1 MKISFRSFKILRYFF
16 SNSGR
21 RRKTKNKN
29 LKWFSIFFQ
38 LYLETGTRREKGRPN
53 FFLSF
58 SKTLEEKT
66 NLELI
71 FDWKRWRHKITF
83 ISIHPLIWLQDR
95 NQSGCAAIQVESLHS
110 LPDNLE
116 TASGEIG
123 PNTWIG
129 DQDTRELPSKMPLI
143 LAEHGIQFANVREWQ
158 GLLNWLEAEI

>member
-1 MKISFRSFKILRYFF
+1 MIQH
-16 SNSGR
+16 
-21 RRKTKNKN
+21 
-29 LKWFSIFFQ
+29 FFQ
-38 LYLETGTRREKGRPN
+38 LYLETGTRREKARPN

-123 PNTWIG
+123 PNTWMG
-129 DQDTRELPSKMPLI
+129 DHDTWELPSKMPL
-143 LAEHGIQFANVREWQ
+143 LLVLHGIQFANVREWW
-158 GLLNWLEAEI
+158 GLLHWLEAEIYWAN